1 MTEKNN
7 YIENW
12 LAGLAD
18 KTKENYLRQFPQWC
32 AFVQMEPSEQIEKRL
47 KDTASTDLTQ
57 RTFFERQFRAYK
69 EHLEK
74 EGKLGALSIK
84 TYLRTIASFFSRNGL
99 PLNLKRGDWESTLET
114 KVIHRATVSR
124 EDVKAMYTHAAL
136 RDKALLLVLAQ
147 SGFSEVDVCALK
159 VEDIQGLYDM
169 PQTEHYFI
177 EKPREKTNIVQA
189 TCISYEALHDIR
201 AMLAERGKP
210 QTGFLFVSGTY
221 GQGAQVS
228 TRTINEAMKALA
240 ERAFNTEK
248 AKKFK
253 TKQLRSFYNSALL
266 RANIQP
272 QELKDV
278 MMGHGRKGAR
288 KHYDYDSTTIKEQYA
303 RAFEHLTINGV
314 QSRADIEQLNKQIET
329 QKAEIDTL
337 RNILVAMLGRDKL
350 EAIVSERLNKA
361 PQGVIEQLHVDKAS
375 KSSLKRLSDKDL
387 LKLYEV
393 TA

>member
-1 MTEKNN
+1 VTENK
-7 YIENW
+7 YIDNW

-18 KTKENYLRQFPQWC
+18 RTKENYLRTFPQWC
-32 AFVQMEPSEQIEKRL
+32 EFVQMSPSEQIEKRL

-74 EGKLGALSIK
+74 EGKLSAISIK
-84 TYLRTIASFFSRNGL
+84 TLLTHVASFFSRNGL

-114 KVIHRATVSR
+114 KVIHRFSLSR
-124 EDVKAMYTHAAL
+124 DDVKALYTHAAL

-159 VEDIQGLYDM
+159 IEDIQGLFDM
-169 PQTEHYFI
+169 QPTEHYFI
-177 EKPREKTNIVQA
+177 EKPREKTNIIQA

-210 QTGFLFVSGTY
+210 ESGFLFVSGTY
-221 GQGAQVS
+221 GQGAQVT
-228 TRTINEAMKALA
+228 TRTINEAMKAIA
-240 ERAFNTEK
+240 ERTFEAEK

-253 TKQLRSFYNSALL
+253 TKALRSFYNSALL

-288 KHYDYDSTTIKEQYA
+288 KNYDYDSATIKQAYA
-303 RAFEHLTINGV
+303 QVFEHLTINGV
-314 QSRADIEQLNKQIET
+314 QSRADIAQLNKQIET
-329 QKAEIDTL
+329 QSAEIDTL
-337 RNILVAMLGRDKL
+337 RSILVAVLGRDKL
-350 EAIVSERLNKA
+350 EAVISERLHKA
-361 PQGVIEQLHVDKAS
+361 PQTVIEQLHVDKSS
-375 KSSLKRLSDKDL
+375 KQSLKRLTDKDL

-393 TA
+393 TS

>member
-1 MTEKNN
+1 VTEKNK

-12 LAGLAD
+12 LAGLAE
-18 KTKENYLRQFPQWC
+18 KTKDNYLRDFPQWC
-32 AFVQMEPSEQIEKRL
+32 AFVKMSASEQINKRIADL
-47 KDTASTDLTQ
+47 TSKDLTQ

-74 EGKLGALSIK
+74 EGKLSALSIK
-84 TYLRTIASFFSRNGL
+84 TYLTHVASFFSRNGL

-114 KVIHRATVSR
+114 RVIHRFKLSR
-124 EDVKAMYTHAAL
+124 DDVKAMYTHAAL

-147 SGFSEVDVCALK
+147 SGFSEVDVTALR

-177 EKPREKTNIVQA
+177 EKPREKTNIIQA
-189 TCISYEALHDIR
+189 TCLSYEALHDIR

-210 QTGFLFVSGTY
+210 ETGFLFVSGTFK
-221 GQGAQVS
+221 QGSQVT

-240 ERAFNTEK
+240 ERTFEAAK

-253 TKQLRSFYNSALL
+253 TKQLRSYYNSALL

-288 KHYDYDSTTIKEQYA
+288 KHYDYDSTTIKEAYA
-303 RAFEHLTINGV
+303 HAFEHLTINGV
-314 QSRADIEQLNKQIET
+314 QSRADIAQLNKQIET
-329 QKAEIDTL
+329 QSAEIDTL
-337 RNILVAMLGRDKL
+337 RSILVAVLGRDKL
-350 EAIVSERLNKA
+350 EAVVSERLHKA
-361 PQGVIEQLHVDKAS
+361 PQAVIERLHVDKSS
-375 KSSLKRLSDKDL
+375 KQSLKRLTDKDL

-393 TA
+393 TS